1 LHYRELIRNFTSTE
15 IMRWPKIEEIF
26 GVALRQTSVLSE
38 ADLGGQH
45 RWQQFHRRVIE
56 HNVRVIAKYYQ
67 RIRMERL
74 AQLLDLGLE
83 EAERTLADLVV
94 ANSVYARID
103 RFSGVINFIK
113 PLTSQQALNQWSRN
127 MDQLLSL
134 VETIGHQIN
143 KEEMVHRISKTL

>member
-1 LHYRELIRNFTSTE
+1 
-15 IMRWPKIEEIF
+15 MRWPKIEEIF

-83 EAERTLADLVV
+83 DEERNLVDLISVSIIQT
-94 ANSVYARID
+94 NSRRHHFLQLTQRVPNY
-103 RFSGVINFIK
+103 FII
-113 PLTSQQALNQWSRN
+113 P
-127 MDQLLSL
+127 
-134 VETIGHQIN
+134 TI
-143 KEEMVHRISKTL
+143 